1 MEKIGIVTDQAVDL
15 PSEIIQE
22 NQLAI
27 VPVKLSWP
35 EIENLPGENTF
46 QKMREMAKRGIESFG
61 KTSQPS
67 LKDFLDKYN
76 EQFTRFDKIICLTL
90 TSKLSGTNNSANQA
104 VKFLPPDKQ
113 SKVSVIDTLSVS
125 GGQALLVLRALAL
138 ISQGREFTDIVAELK
153 TLVANVNFYIMFD
166 DPKWIE
172 ASGRVSHLLA
182 GLMKGMAKIG
192 IRPVLAI
199 KEGVITQ
206 AGLQGGVKDVV
217 AGLFKQLTEDID
229 RAGGRNKKI
238 KTVITHG
245 DDLESAERLKKMIE
259 SEFDNI
265 EVVFIN
271 LIDDVVGAVA
281 GPKSLTLGWLVD

>member
-22 NQLAI
+22 NQLAV

-46 QKMREMAKRGIESFG
+46 QKMKEMAKRGIESFG

-104 VKFLPPDKQ
+104 VKFLSPDKQ

-138 ISQGREFTDIVAELK
+138 ISQGRGFTDIVAELK
-153 TLVANVNFYIMFD
+153 SLVANVNFYIMFD

-206 AGLQGGVKDVV
+206 AGLQNGVKDVV

-229 RAGGRNKKI
+229 RAGARNKKI
-238 KTVITHG
+238 KVVITHG

>member
-1 MEKIGIVTDQAVDL
+1 
-15 PSEIIQE
+15 
-22 NQLAI
+22 
-27 VPVKLSWP
+27 
-35 EIENLPGENTF
+35 
-46 QKMREMAKRGIESFG
+46 
-61 KTSQPS
+61 
-67 LKDFLDKYN
+67 
-76 EQFTRFDKIICLTL
+76 
-90 TSKLSGTNNSANQA
+90 
-104 VKFLPPDKQ
+104 
-113 SKVSVIDTLSVS
+113 
-125 GGQALLVLRALAL
+125 
-138 ISQGREFTDIVAELK
+138 
-153 TLVANVNFYIMFD
+153 
-166 DPKWIE
+166 
-172 ASGRVSHLLA
+172 LA

-259 SEFDNI
+259 SEFNNI